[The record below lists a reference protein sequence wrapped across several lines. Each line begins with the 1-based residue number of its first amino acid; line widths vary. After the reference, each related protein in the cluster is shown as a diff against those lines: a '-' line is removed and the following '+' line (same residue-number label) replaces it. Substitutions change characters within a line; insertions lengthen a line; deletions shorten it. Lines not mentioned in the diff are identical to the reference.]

1 MSVNPYLHF
10 AGNCAEALAFYETA
24 LGAKVNRRMTHA
36 EAPMPSNPEWADKI
50 MHADFSILGSQLMAA
65 DTPPE
70 HYQKPAGFRV
80 TLNLSDPDT
89 AQAWFEALSTGGHID
104 MPLQKTFWAAAF
116 GMVTDRFNIPWM
128 VNCT

>member
-1 MSVNPYLHF
+1 MSVNPYLQF
-10 AGNCAEALAFYETA
+10 AGNCAEALAFYERA
-24 LGAKVNRRMTHA
+24 LGAKVNMRLTHG
-36 EAPMPSNPEWADKI
+36 EAPVPSNPEWADKI
-50 MHADFSILGSQLMAA
+50 MHVDFSILGSQIMASDA
-65 DTPPE
+65 SPE

-80 TLNLSDPDT
+80 TLNMSDPDT

-128 VNCT
+128 INCS